1 MSASQD
7 IIDNVKQVRSA
18 TYGKDVREAIATGLE
33 LCYKYTSGETAIEA
47 AERAN
52 AAAAAVEQVIG
63 DAEETLEDL
72 QRAVA
77 NVDDIVKVSEDQP
90 TEPENKIWIQT
101 QSDTEYKV
109 ASFAAYEALWNRM
122 NEVDEVYQQGH
133 GGVVSIVEDE
143 EYEDPDDNGLRR
155 RYIITYSDGT
165 TSEFFVND
173 GPAGPVGPI
182 DPVDDTK
189 IYYHKGI
196 LENGVL
202 VQTPPDDGWS
212 STIPDM
218 EPGEYLWTQTVV
230 IYESTKEAYIYGI
243 TRWGVN
249 GVNGTGAVNSVKLG
263 ANGSEL
269 AGDVVLPVD
278 SAPTQNSGNIVSS
291 GGVYAAL
298 QNYAGKNSPAFTGTP
313 TAPTPTEGDSS
324 TKIATT
330 NFVMNALGSGSGK
343 GMSAKVIEID
353 IFMPGSMSFRDSFI
367 TANTYCLFTVPPTA
381 PVSNVNKYFNRLQWN
396 TTAGTLNVYIDAA
409 SGQVSEPYTLQVV
422 LIDLTD
428 YLG

>member
-63 DAEETLEDL
+63 SAEETLEDL

-143 EYEDPDDNGLRR
+143 EYEDPDDTGLRR

-173 GPAGPVGPI
+173 GPAGPVGPL
-182 DPVDDTK
+182 DQVEGTA

-212 STIPDM
+212 STIPQDM
-218 EPGEYLWTQTVV
+218 AAGDYLWTQTIVT
-230 IYESTKEAYIYGI
+230 YESTKEAYIYGL
-243 TRWGVN
+243 TFWGLN
-249 GVNGTGAVNSVKLG
+249 GSGAVNSVKLG
-263 ANGSEL
+263 ANGSAL
-269 AGDVVLPVD
+269 TGDIVLPVD

-298 QNYAGKNSPAFTGTP
+298 QNYAGKSSPAFTGTP
-313 TAPTPTEGDSS
+313 TAPTPPEGDSS

-330 NFVMNALGSGSGK
+330 DFVMNALGSGSGN
-343 GMSAKVIEID
+343 GMSAKVIEIS
-353 IFMPGSMSFRDSFI
+353 ISAPGYMSFRDSFI
-367 TANTYCLFTVPPTA
+367 TANTYCLFTVPSTA
-381 PVSNVNKYFNRLQWN
+381 PISNVNKYFNRLQWS
-396 TTAGTLNVYIDAA
+396 TATGTLYVYIDVA

-428 YLG
+428 YIG